1 MENTQEHILDAL
13 KVKLKFNI
21 LRAEKSIS
29 RVKYLCTNVN
39 MVILLIYVTYVDS

>member
-21 LRAEKSIS
+21 LRRNLFLVSS
-29 RVKYLCTNVN
+29 
-39 MVILLIYVTYVDS
+39 IYVQM